1 MELLDKKNASALATN
16 LQRQQQGENFRII
29 DPPSL
34 PEKASFPDRFRFSLA
49 GLAVGLGLAVL
60 FGAGT
65 EYVDDRI
72 RNEQDLA
79 EATPLAD
86 SGRDS
91 ADSDRAGNCV
101 RATEAVVCGSGSDS
115 GDDHYPHRNLLS
127 RTTGDSTCISNSL
140 G

>member
-1 MELLDKKNASALATN
+1 MATN

-29 DPPSL
+29 DPPNL

-60 FGAGT
+60 FGAGS

-79 EATPLAD
+79 EATPLPILVEIPPIRTDEEIAD
-86 SGRDS
+86 LPGENR
-91 ADSDRAGNCV
+91 
-101 RATEAVVCGSGSDS
+101 
-115 GDDHYPHRNLLS
+115 
-127 RTTGDSTCISNSL
+127 
-140 G
+140 